1 ALFVDLLVDT
11 AKLMNGLLKLKIM
24 QTRIESCLVV
34 FTDNNYGLLYPK
46 MGITQAQINIKLH
59 TNIPSRLLAVAMM
72 IAFTAKKRHKSVNII
87 VKDSQ

>member
-1 ALFVDLLVDT
+1 
-11 AKLMNGLLKLKIM
+11 MSG
-24 QTRIESCLVV
+24 RLVV

-72 IAFTAKKRHKSVNII
+72 MFISLYLI
-87 VKDSQ
+87 VPLPQRNGTDL